1 MGGSQVDRISL
12 ESFLVKAVQEAKILI
27 EHWQRVYN
35 QVKPHSALEY
45 KPSPPKAV
53 LLPTITA
60 TLRTGLPQTLRTY
73 PKIRK
78 LRLPQKT
85 GSTQFSDRY

>member
-1 MGGSQVDRISL
+1 MLGAGANAQPKAIGGSQVDRISL
-12 ESFLVKAVQEAKILI
+12 ESFLVKAGLQEAKILI
-27 EHWQRVYN
+27 EHGRRVYN

-60 TLRTGLPQTLRTY
+60 TLRTGLPQTLT
-73 PKIRK
+73 
-78 LRLPQKT
+78 
-85 GSTQFSDRY
+85 